1 METTSYLDGLLAIL
15 ALTILV
21 AGVWMLLSGVGDLNR

>member
-1 METTSYLDGLLAIL
+1 METTSYLDGLLVVL
-15 ALTILV
+15 ALAILV